1 MSSATTAEDLDRI
14 AIRRSRP
21 GDGHAIDDLAALDG
35 REWCGGPALVAE
47 TDGSLLAVLPL
58 AGAAPFA
65 DPFRPTAEVV
75 ELLEV
80 RAEQLGADL
89 PRHRGGLARL
99 RWAVA
104 R

>member
-1 MSSATTAEDLDRI
+1 MYSQAATDLDRI
-14 AIRRSRP
+14 AIRRSAP
-21 GDGHAIDDLAALDG
+21 GDGHAISDLAALDG

-47 TDGSLLAVLPL
+47 TDGSLLAVVPL

-75 ELLEV
+75 ALLEL
-80 RAEQLGADL
+80 RAEQLGAEV
-89 PRHRGGLARL
+89 RGQQGGLSRL